1 MRFAAMCLLSA
12 VALVC
17 SCDGDGSMLPKS
29 GGRPYEVL
37 VTGGGDA
44 AVAAVAGTLSAAAP
58 GLPQREPLFDV
69 STAGASRF
77 NSTAKLARSIVIVSV
92 DSALFTA
99 TRIRYEKNVWARPQ
113 MVAYVN
119 AASDSAL
126 LADLPRVGPRLV
138 SLLTRAELNAA
149 MARLGD
155 ALGDK
160 RSRLLADMF
169 GFALRLPPDMKSA
182 KRGKGFVWFSD
193 NDAAAMQNICVY
205 SYPGL
210 SLDPVRASA
219 MRDSVMKANIPGECD
234 GMYMQTAA
242 GTVTAGTAEEKGR
255 RMMIARGLWEM
266 HGDAMGGPFVSHS
279 VVDSA
284 HGRIIVAEAFVY
296 APGMKKRN
304 LIRQLEAAL
313 YTMRKVKR

>member
-1 MRFAAMCLLSA
+1 MRPAAACLLLAA
-12 VALVC
+12 VLAG
-17 SCDGDGSMLPKS
+17 SCDGGGSMLPKS

-37 VTGGGDA
+37 VTGGGA
-44 AVAAVAGTLSAAAP
+44 AVTAVAGTLSAAAP

-69 STAGASRF
+69 SMARGPRF

-92 DSALFTA
+92 DPALFTA

-149 MARLGD
+149 TAGLGD
-155 ALGDK
+155 ATGDK
-160 RSRLLADMF
+160 RSRLLGGMF
-169 GFALRLPPDMKSA
+169 GYALRLPPDMKSG
-182 KRGKGFVWFSD
+182 KRGKDFVWFSD
-193 NDAAAMQNICVY
+193 NDPSGMQNICVY
-205 SYPGL
+205 SYPGH
-210 SLDPVRASA
+210 SLDPARASA
-219 MRDSVMKANIPGECD
+219 ARDSVMKANIPGERD

-255 RMMIARGLWEM
+255 RLMIVRGLWEM

-279 VVDSA
+279 VVDTA
-284 HGRIIVAEAFVY
+284 HGRVIVAEAFVY
-296 APGMKKRN
+296 APGTKKRN

-313 YTMRKVKR
+313 YTMRKVRR